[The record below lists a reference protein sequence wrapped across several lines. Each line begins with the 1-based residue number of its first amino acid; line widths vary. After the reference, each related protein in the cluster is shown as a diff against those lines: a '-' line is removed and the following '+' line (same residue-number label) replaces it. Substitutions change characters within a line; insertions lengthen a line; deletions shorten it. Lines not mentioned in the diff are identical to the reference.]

1 MDAVQYKRYIA
12 EQNSLFLRMQE
23 LQTEGEKLPG
33 GEWTAELRK
42 NWDDANTRIT
52 EVSAKID
59 EHQADEARAARMSEL
74 NSVDYSQVVDT
85 RGGSETGGNSEDRA
99 KKHDEAYAR
108 AFGQFMRHGVERLS
122 SEQRQLMMANLD
134 TSPEMRAQA
143 TTSGSVGGYL
153 IPPGYRAVMTEAM
166 KAYGG
171 VINHA
176 NIINTDTGAP
186 LQWPTNND
194 TTNVGRILAENAQV
208 TETPVA
214 LGTKTIGAY
223 VYSSDLVLVSLQLL
237 QDSVF
242 DLDTWLP
249 RKLGERIG
257 RILSTHFISGNGT
270 TQPEGVATNMTAG
283 VTGAAG
289 FGITYDNIIDLEH
302 SIDPAYR
309 AMGRARFIFNDGT
322 LAILRKLKDSQNRP
336 LWLPVPVPGMP
347 ATINGVPYSIDQGV
361 ASPGA
366 NTKSILFGD
375 FHAGYIVRQVLDTQM
390 VRLAERYAD
399 YLQVGYFSFARIDAK
414 VDDSLAVRCLQHGA
428 T

>member
-1 MDAVQYKRYIA
+1 MKLEDHKRYIA

-23 LQTEGEKLPG
+23 IQTDAEKA
-33 GEWTAELRK
+33 GEWSAEQRT
-42 NWDDANTRIT
+42 NWDAANARIT

-74 NSVDYSQVVDT
+74 DSVDYSKVADT
-85 RGGSETGGNSEDRA
+85 RSAGGDGGNSEDRT
-99 KKHDEAYAR
+99 KKHDEDYAR
-108 AFGQFMRHGVERLS
+108 AFGQFMRHGADRLS

-134 TSPEMRAQA
+134 SSPEVRAQA

-171 VINHA
+171 LINHA
-176 NIINTDTGAP
+176 NVINTETGNP

-194 TTNVGRILAENAQV
+194 TSNVGAILAENGQV
-208 TETPVA
+208 QPVDVA

-223 VYSSDLVLVSLQLL
+223 VYSSNLVLVSLQLL

-257 RILSTHFISGNGT
+257 RIVSTHLISGNGT

-309 AMGRARFIFNDGT
+309 ANGRARFLFNDST

-375 FHAGYIVRQVLDTQM
+375 FQSAYIVRHVLDTQM

-399 YLQVGYFSFARIDAK
+399 YLQIGFFGYTRLDAK

>member
-1 MDAVQYKRYIA
+1 MKHEDYKRYVA

-23 LQTEGEKLPG
+23 IQTEAEKSPDG
-33 GEWTAELRK
+33 DWTAEQRQ
-42 NWDDANTRIT
+42 NWDQANTRIT
-52 EVSAKID
+52 EVDAKIA
-59 EHQADEARAARMSEL
+59 EHEADQARSARMAEL
-74 NSVDYSQVVDT
+74 NSVDYGKVIDT
-85 RGGSETGGNSEDRA
+85 RGGAAASGDGG
-99 KKHDEAYAR
+99 DEAEKREQAYAD
-108 AFGQFMRHGVERLS
+108 AFGQYMRGGLDRLTL
-122 SEQRQLMMANLD
+122 EQRQLMMANVD
-134 TSPEMRAQA
+134 TSPELRAQA

-176 NIINTDTGAP
+176 NVINTDTGAP

-194 TTNVGRILAENAQV
+194 TSNVGRILAENTAV
-208 TETPVA
+208 TETAVA

-223 VYSSDLVLVSLQLL
+223 MYSSDLVLVSLQLL

-242 DLDTWLP
+242 DLNTWLP

-302 SIDPAYR
+302 SVDPAYR

-375 FHAGYIVRQVLDTQM
+375 FHAAYIVRQVLDTQM
-390 VRLAERYAD
+390 VRLAERYMD
-399 YLQVGYFSFARIDAK
+399 LLQVGFFGFTRIDAK
-414 VDDSLAVRCLQHGA
+414 VDDSSAVRCLQHGA